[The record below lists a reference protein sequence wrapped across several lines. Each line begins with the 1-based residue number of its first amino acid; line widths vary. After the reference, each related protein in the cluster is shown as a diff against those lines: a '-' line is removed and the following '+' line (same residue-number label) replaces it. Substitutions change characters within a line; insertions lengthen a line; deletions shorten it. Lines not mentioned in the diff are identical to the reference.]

1 MSIYAL
7 RLNHGI
13 LKDSEAWLMNQS
25 FQELQQLRSVLYLKG
40 GDGNMNETIQKK
52 ESFTN
57 IEQETKKNE
66 KESKQ
71 QIKEEEEK
79 IKKLENEKIESNKKD
94 VTNNKR
100 RKRRPSKIN
109 RMCTTVGHV
118 VTAPVR
124 KTKQCSGAVQN
135 RWKRKS
141 NQKKKDKADVANA
154 LDEIINQIVKENPR
168 ENSKKEDMNM
178 AKKASKQNSGI
189 LFRDMRL
196 SIGSEEFF
204 GRNIDDE
211 DEDEDKKEKEEKF
224 KSRTTQKKE
233 NKEVVQVQANV
244 EELAVGTPVFVPF
257 AERSM
262 ENVLELMLEQM
273 KLQIRHAT
281 FEGSQKFNVKQ

>member
-1 MSIYAL
+1 MCDAL
-7 RLNHGI
+7 N
-13 LKDSEAWLMNQS
+13 
-25 FQELQQLRSVLYLKG
+25 
-40 GDGNMNETIQKK
+40 
-52 ESFTN
+52 
-57 IEQETKKNE
+57 
-66 KESKQ
+66 
-71 QIKEEEEK
+71 
-79 IKKLENEKIESNKKD
+79 
-94 VTNNKR
+94 
-100 RKRRPSKIN
+100 
-109 RMCTTVGHV
+109 
-118 VTAPVR
+118 
-124 KTKQCSGAVQN
+124 
-135 RWKRKS
+135 
-141 NQKKKDKADVANA
+141 
-154 LDEIINQIVKENPR
+154 EIINQIVKENPR

-211 DEDEDKKEKEEKF
+211 DEDKKEKEEKF

-244 EELAVGTPVFVPF
+244 EELAVGAPVFVPF